1 MSEPTIDPA
10 ELRRLHERVVAG
22 WIEIEDFD
30 PWYAA
35 KEALFACIPLL
46 ADRIETLEKEKER
59 LENRLSLASERID
72 GLRVASWRK
81 LANVTSRTCPCR
93 MSVSRQTYERCRRVF
108 TAREGRPV
116 WRCLSGVE
124 Y

>member
-1 MSEPTIDPA
+1 MTEAKRMDAGTTPRWSCPTPISLDGPMPDPATSPA

-46 ADRIETLEKEKER
+46 ADRIEELEKEKER

-72 GLRVASWRK
+72 GLRVAS
-81 LANVTSRTCPCR
+81 
-93 MSVSRQTYERCRRVF
+93 
-108 TAREGRPV
+108 
-116 WRCLSGVE
+116 
-124 Y
+124 